1 MLFRSNAVPGQIQ
14 FSGNVQAASEA
25 TGVTFSLFAEQV
37 GGAALWLETQ
47 NVSVAEGGSYSALL
61 GAATEGG
68 IPQDI
73 FASGEARWLE
83 VSYTSTDGSVVTQPR
98 VLLVSVPYAMKAG
111 DAQTLGGLPA
121 SAFVLNTDAVA
132 SRVNDAGGLP
142 GATINEVL
150 PAATV
155 SGTGTAGTR

>member
-1 MLFRSNAVPGQIQ
+1 MNTQDSSSGVYRYFLALPILAVLCAQAIYPLPVNAGELPTVPGQIQ
-14 FSGNVQAASEA
+14 Y
-25 TGVTFSLFAEQV
+25 TGAIPAGQSLAGITFSIYSEQS

-111 DAQTLGGLPA
+111 DAQTLGEIGRA
-121 SAFVLNTDAVA
+121 HV
-132 SRVNDAGGLP
+132 
-142 GATINEVL
+142 
-150 PAATV
+150 
-155 SGTGTAGTR
+155 